1 MKKGLSVAPCC
12 SSLERPHIFPLAPRL
27 FPLVSCWSF
36 RNFFSALS
44 IQAAEKYGGQK
55 WHFFQRLSPS
65 SLVCW
70 RIGHSGIALLLGS
83 IYFGITP
90 LKAQLVFGLARPRII
105 LTPES
110 QAPTVS
116 PFFPFKRAISPQ
128 DSVGDGV
135 LYQAE
140 RHQCVFPAGFPKHF
154 HLHGIQNSTR
164 FVKLFR

>member
-1 MKKGLSVAPCC
+1 MTFFPTPQSIILSV
-12 SSLERPHIFPLAPRL
+12 LTD
-27 FPLVSCWSF
+27 WTF
-36 RNFFSALS
+36 RNSFAP
-44 IQAAEKYGGQK
+44 
-55 WHFFQRLSPS
+55 HRLY
-65 SLVCW
+65 L
-70 RIGHSGIALLLGS
+70 S

-110 QAPTVS
+110 RAPTVS

-140 RHQCVFPAGFPKHF
+140 ISVCFSRRFSKTFPSSW
-154 HLHGIQNSTR
+154 NSK
-164 FVKLFR
+164 FCKICEIVQVSLYFF